1 MQITLIVSMHCASC
15 KHIVENALSELN
27 GVKNSNINLVNNTV
41 VVDFDENVVNE
52 KTIIST
58 IKKNGFKVSKYVDEE
73 ENKNIEK
80 KTRKTK
86 IVKLIVGFIL
96 LIPVVF
102 FGMGSMYSNI
112 FPEWYRHYFFIS
124 GYIQLALTLVI
135 LGLFFDFYID
145 GCKALFKGHP
155 DMNTLVFL
163 SSFASIAYSIYMTIF
178 YTYEFYTMDH
188 SGMNMIEHIHFF
200 YDGACMVLVVV
211 SLGRLIES
219 LSKKKAQDTINKLLE
234 LRPKTA
240 TVVRDGKFYD
250 VETKYLQVGD
260 EIVVKPG
267 ENIPVDGFIKQGRS
281 YVDESMLTG
290 ESTLIIKEEDS
301 EVFAGTINKDG
312 TINIIVT
319 KGDKDSLLRHIVD
332 LVNKASDMKSNL
344 TKMVDKVASIFVP
357 IVCGLTVVV
366 FVTWIGVDYGIRGGE
381 ALLTHMYNNGIQ
393 EAFGFAI
400 SVLTISCPCA
410 LGLATPISLL
420 VGSSVFSSNGVLI
433 NDSGA
438 IEKINKCDAIVLD
451 KTNTITEGELNVE
464 KYIRFYDENKI
475 DEVVFTIE
483 KMSNHPFSKA
493 IVNYFGVENSVLN
506 DINNVSIIPGKGV
519 KGIFNNETIY
529 IGSLKMVKETLSN
542 EELDKFDIEE
552 LKGYLSTFVFT
563 KDKLL
568 GVFLLKDHIK
578 KGAYEFIKSAKEKFK
593 VVSICTGDNEENAYM
608 VAKELGIDSVIANAT
623 PVIKEEYIKSLKDKG
638 YKTIMVGDGI
648 NDSIALTLSDVS
660 IGLAKG
666 SDVALASSDFIL
678 MKDDL
683 KSIFFILDFSKKIK
697 NNIKFNL
704 FWAFIYNIIMIPIA
718 SGCFAYFNVYF
729 DPMYCSL
736 LMIVSSISV
745 CLNSLLLFRF
755 NKKYKNNK

>member
-1 MQITLIVSMHCASC
+1 MQVTLVVNMRCASC
-15 KHIVENALSELN
+15 KRVVEDALKELN
-27 GVKNSNINLVNNTV
+27 GVNSYSVNLVNNTV
-41 VVDFDENVVNE
+41 VVDYSSNEVDE
-52 KTIIST
+52 KTIIKT
-58 IKKNGFKVSKYVDEE
+58 IKENGFKVEKYLDEE
-73 ENKNIEK
+73 ETKNKEK
-80 KTRKTK
+80 KTRKIK
-86 IVKLIVGFIL
+86 IIKLVIGFIL

-102 FGMGSMYSNI
+102 LGMGSMYSSI
-112 FPEWYRHYFFIS
+112 FPEWYKHYFFIS
-124 GYIQLALTLVI
+124 GYIQLFLTLII
-135 LGLFFDFYID
+135 LGLFFDFYIE

-163 SSFASIAYSIYMTIF
+163 SSFASIAYSLYMTI
-178 YTYEFYTMDH
+178 YHTYEFITMDH
-188 SGMNMIEHIHFF
+188 SGMDMVSHIHYF

-211 SLGRLIES
+211 SFGRLIES

-240 TVVRDGKFYD
+240 TVIRDGELFN
-250 VETKYLQVGD
+250 VETKFLQAGD
-260 EIVVKPG
+260 EVIIKPG
-267 ENIPVDGFIKQGRS
+267 ENIPVDGFIKKGRS

-312 TINIIVT
+312 TINVIVT
-319 KGDKDSLLRHIVD
+319 KTDKDSLLRHIVE

-357 IVCGLTVVV
+357 IICGITIIV
-366 FVTWIGVDYGIRGGE
+366 FIIWITLDYTLRGGN
-381 ALLTHMYNNGIQ
+381 ALLSHYNNGVQ

-420 VGSSVFSSNGVLI
+420 VGSSVFSNNGVLI
-433 NDSGA
+433 NDSSA
-438 IEKINKCDAIVLD
+438 IEKINKCDAIILD
-451 KTNTITEGELNVE
+451 KTNTITEGKLTVE
-464 KYIRFYDENKI
+464 KYIDFKKDAGFNRVIY
-475 DEVVFTIE
+475 TIE
-483 KMSNHPFSKA
+483 KLSNHPFSEG
-493 IVNYFGVENSVLN
+493 IVNYFNYDKIDESVS
-506 DINNVSIIPGKGV
+506 DIKVIPGKGV
-519 KGIFNNETIY
+519 EGTYNNETIY
-529 IGSLKMVKETLSN
+529 IGSFKMIKEILPAEEINKIN
-542 EELDKFDIEE
+542 EDE
-552 LKGYLSTFVFT
+552 LKGFLTAFAFT
-563 KDKLL
+563 DKEIISI
-568 GVFLLKDHIK
+568 FLLKDHVK
-578 KGAYEFIKSAKEKFK
+578 KEAYDFIKLCQKQFK
-593 VVSICTGDNEENAYM
+593 IVSICTGDNESNALM

-623 PVIKEEYIKSLKDKG
+623 PMVKEEYIKSLKDKG

-678 MKDDL
+678 MRDDL
-683 KSIFFILDFSKKIK
+683 SAIFFILDFSKKIK

-718 SGCFAYFNVYF
+718 AGCFAAFNVYF

-736 LMIVSSISV
+736 LMIISSISV

-755 NKKYKNNK
+755 MNKYKNNK

>member
-1 MQITLIVSMHCASC
+1 MEITLVVSMHCASC
-15 KHIVENALSELN
+15 KRVVEDALKELK
-27 GVKNSNINLVNNTV
+27 GVNSYSVNLVNNTV
-41 VVDFDENVVNE
+41 IVDYSNDLVNE
-52 KTIIST
+52 KTIIKT
-58 IKKNGFKVSKYVDEE
+58 IKENGFKVEKFVDEE
-73 ENKNIEK
+73 ESKLKENKS
-80 KTRKTK
+80 RKIK
-86 IVKLIVGFIL
+86 IIKLIIGFIL

-102 FGMGSMYSNI
+102 LGMGSMYSSI
-112 FPEWYRHYFFIS
+112 FPEWYKHYFFIS
-124 GYIQLALTLVI
+124 GYIQLFLTLIIV
-135 LGLFFDFYID
+135 GLFFDFYID

-163 SSFASIAYSIYMTIF
+163 SSFASIAYSLYMTI
-178 YTYEFYTMDH
+178 YHTYEFATMDH
-188 SGMNMIEHIHFF
+188 SGMDMVSHIHYF

-219 LSKKKAQDTINKLLE
+219 LSKKKAQDTINKLLN

-240 TVVRDGKFYD
+240 TVIRDGTLFD
-250 VETKYLQVGD
+250 VETKYIQKGD
-260 EIVVKPG
+260 EVIVKPG
-267 ENIPVDGFIKQGRS
+267 ENIPVDGFIKKGRS

-312 TINIIVT
+312 TLNIIVT
-319 KGDKDSLLRHIVD
+319 KNDKESLLRHIVD

-357 IVCGLTVVV
+357 IICGITILV
-366 FVTWIGVDYGIRGGE
+366 FVIWIILDYSLRGGN
-381 ALLTHMYNNGIQ
+381 ALLTHYSNGVQ

-420 VGSSVFSSNGVLI
+420 VGSSVFSNNGVLI

-438 IEKINKCDAIVLD
+438 IEKINKCDAIILD
-451 KTNTITEGELNVE
+451 KTNTITEGKLTVE
-464 KYIRFYDENKI
+464 KCIEFKKEMGFDRVIY
-475 DEVVFTIE
+475 TIE
-483 KMSNHPFSKA
+483 KLSNHPFSEG
-493 IVNYFGVENSVLN
+493 IVNYYNFDKLDENVK
-506 DINNVSIIPGKGV
+506 DVKVVPGKGV
-519 KGIFNNETIY
+519 KGIYNDETIY
-529 IGSLKMVKETLSN
+529 IGSYKMMKEVLSVD
-542 EELDKFDIEE
+542 EISKIDEEE
-552 LKGYLSTFVFT
+552 LKGYLTAFAFT
-563 KDKLL
+563 DKEIISI
-568 GVFLLKDHIK
+568 FLLKDHVK
-578 KGAYEFIKSAKEKFK
+578 KEAYDFISSCKKQFK
-593 VVSICTGDNEENAYM
+593 LVSICTGDNEENALM

-623 PVIKEEYIKSLKDKG
+623 PMVKEEYIKTLKDKG

-683 KSIFFILDFSKKIK
+683 NSIFFILDFSKKIK

-718 SGCFAYFNVYF
+718 AGCFAMFNVYF

-736 LMIVSSISV
+736 LMIISSISV

-755 NKKYKNNK
+755 MNKYKNNK

>member
-80 KTRKTK
+80 KTRKIK

-102 FGMGSMYSNI
+102 FGMGSMYSSI
-112 FPEWYRHYFFIS
+112 FPEWYKHYFFIS
-124 GYIQLALTLVI
+124 GYIQLGLTLVI

-366 FVTWIGVDYGIRGGE
+366 FVTWIGVDYGVRGGE
-381 ALLTHMYNNGIQ
+381 ALLTHMYNNGVQ

-464 KYIRFYDENKI
+464 KYIRFYDDNKI
-475 DEVVFTIE
+475 DEVVFSIE

-493 IVNYFGVENSVLN
+493 IVNYFGAENSVLN
-506 DINNVSIIPGKGV
+506 DVNNVSIIPGKGV

-542 EELDKFDIEE
+542 EELNKFDIEE

-578 KGAYEFIKSAKEKFK
+578 KEAYEFIKSAKEKFK

-623 PVIKEEYIKSLKDKG
+623 PVIKEEYIKTLKDKG

-683 KSIFFILDFSKKIK
+683 KSIF
-697 NNIKFNL
+697 L
-704 FWAFIYNIIMIPIA
+704 F
-718 SGCFAYFNVYF
+718 
-729 DPMYCSL
+729 
-736 LMIVSSISV
+736 
-745 CLNSLLLFRF
+745 
-755 NKKYKNNK
+755 